1 MKVFVTGGTGA
12 LGRPTI
18 PALISA
24 GHTVTALARTP
35 AKAAALAGQGATP
48 VQVSLFDRSAL
59 AAAFEGHS
67 AVINLAT
74 AIPPMNKF
82 LSSRAWRSNDR
93 VRVEG
98 SAAVVDAAVR
108 AGVARVIQE
117 SVCMVYRSQG
127 RGWVDEL
134 SPVDDFPM
142 TRGNL
147 AAEANN
153 QRFTGTGVVL
163 RFGWFYGPGA
173 AHSEQMFAQARR
185 HIGMVLG
192 RADGYVSVIHMTD
205 AASAVVA
212 ALSAPAGIYNVVDNE
227 PLTKRAFAQALAS
240 ASGTAMW
247 VRGPG
252 RGALLLGARL
262 TSLTRSSRVTNAKF
276 RNATGWSPKYPSARE
291 GWLATAVAAHRPR
304 P

>member
-1 MKVFVTGGTGA
+1 VKVFVTGGTGA

-48 VQVSLFDRSAL
+48 VEVSLFDRSAL
-59 AAAFEGHS
+59 AAAFEGHA
-67 AVINLAT
+67 AVVNLAT
-74 AIPPMNKF
+74 AIPPMTRF
-82 LSSRAWRSNDR
+82 LSRRAWRSNDR

-98 SAAVVDAAVR
+98 SAAVADAAVH
-108 AGVARVIQE
+108 AGVERVIQE
-117 SVCMVYRSQG
+117 SVCMLYRSQG
-127 RGWVDEL
+127 TGWVDEL

-142 TRGNL
+142 TRATL
-147 AAEANN
+147 TAEANN

-192 RADGYVSVIHMTD
+192 PADGYVSVIHMTD
-205 AASAVVA
+205 AASAVVS

-240 ASGTAMW
+240 ASGTATW

-252 RGALLLGARL
+252 RGALLLGSRL
-262 TSLTRSSRVTNAKF
+262 TALTRSLRVTNAKF

-291 GWLATAVAAHRPR
+291 GWLATAVALSA
-304 P
+304 